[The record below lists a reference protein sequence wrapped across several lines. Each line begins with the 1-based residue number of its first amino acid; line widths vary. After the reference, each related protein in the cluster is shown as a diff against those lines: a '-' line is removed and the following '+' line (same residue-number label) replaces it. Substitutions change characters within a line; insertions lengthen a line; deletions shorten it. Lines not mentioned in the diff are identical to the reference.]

1 MVSVEHN
8 DPINEKILAI
18 SEDKIEGFVRE
29 PFEEI
34 AERSGVEVDV
44 VMARIGAMLRAGTIR
59 RVRQTLLATN
69 LADGALVAWKVG
81 EDKMDA
87 AFDFMFQRDPF
98 SGHVVLRSTDTLTAG
113 SDYKLWTT
121 VKVPHG
127 FSLEEHC
134 RLLAGKVGAERF
146 RIMPAKGIFTLGV
159 GHVRRKA
166 IEPGSRADIPAKM
179 IEVRAVELSE
189 REWAVLLALITG
201 YALFFF
207 ISKHVHHVCP
217 ACAASHFDAD
227 ATRHFS
233 EIATALIVALAIH
246 STTDGL
252 ALGIQGETPG
262 TGATKWSLFSALCIH
277 KVPEGLAL
285 GGLLIGAG
293 LQRAAAVGWV
303 AAVEAT
309 TLLGGVIGYFLLT
322 NISMLWLGLI
332 MAHVGG
338 GFIYLATH
346 AVVGEMLKH
355 GKKLVLTSFALGIA
369 LIAVLNIGLRL
380 VR

>member
-1 MVSVEHN
+1 MANTLWQVVAAYIFAVVGGLVSASLRFEH
-8 DPINEKILAI
+8 KMLCALI
-18 SEDKIEGFVRE
+18 SF
-29 PFEEI
+29 
-34 AERSGVEVDV
+34 A
-44 VMARIGAMLRAGTIR
+44 AGT
-59 RVRQTLLATN
+59 L
-69 LADGALVAWKVG
+69 
-81 EDKMDA
+81 
-87 AFDFMFQRDPF
+87 
-98 SGHVVLRSTDTLTAG
+98 
-113 SDYKLWTT
+113 
-121 VKVPHG
+121 
-127 FSLEEHC
+127 
-134 RLLAGKVGAERF
+134 
-146 RIMPAKGIFTLGV
+146 LGV
-159 GHVRRKA
+159 TIFA
-166 IEPGSRADIPAKM
+166 ILPESFGACPW
-179 IEVRAVELSE
+179 
-189 REWAVLLALITG
+189 WAALLALITG

-233 EIATALIVALAIH
+233 EIANTLIVALAIH

-252 ALGIQGETPG
+252 ALGIQGEASA
-262 TGATKWSLFSALCIH
+262 TGAIRWSLFSALCIH

-293 LQRAAAVGWV
+293 LQRATAVGWV

-309 TLLGGVIGYFLLT
+309 TLLGGVIGYFFLT
-322 NISMLWLGLI
+322 NISILWMGLI

-369 LIAVLNIGLRL
+369 LIAVLNVALRL
-380 VR
+380 LG